1 MSFQSTA
8 KISSKGQITL
18 PKPVQAVLGGDIV
31 RIVVEGDV
39 VRLEPVHDL
48 AGSLKRYAV
57 DGIGNSEAR
66 EVAWTEVVH
75 DRHSRD

>member
-18 PKPVQAVLGGDIV
+18 LGGDIV